1 MRSIL
6 YTLLIGCFVAA
17 VYWAYDVN
25 YQTRAVEADI
35 RKLRI
40 AIRHEKETTKVLETE
55 WSYLNRPERL
65 SALAEEH
72 FDYLGLAP
80 MRADHFASAGMVAY
94 PLPPFAGRGEDPD
107 DGAQQSRR
115 IDAMR
120 REKTRERKRAR
131 TRLILMGLAFTT
143 AFGAVGTKMGMMAAP
158 LPEEEAR
165 RAGVEIKSRRAD
177 IVDRNGTVLA
187 TNIATSAL
195 YAHPQQLI
203 DKVGT
208 AARLAEI
215 FPDVDAAKL
224 LEQFNSKRKFLWLK
238 RRISPEQQQAVH
250 EIGDPGL
257 LFGPRQTRIYPN
269 GRLASHI
276 VGGAGYGADR
286 TLVRSR
292 TAGR

>member
-94 PLPPFAGRGEDPD
+94 PLPPFAGITETMD
-107 DGAQQSRR
+107 AASR
-115 IDAMR
+115 D
-120 REKTRERKRAR
+120 
-131 TRLILMGLAFTT
+131 
-143 AFGAVGTKMGMMAAP
+143 
-158 LPEEEAR
+158 EEE
-165 RAGVEIKSRRAD
+165 V
-177 IVDRNGTVLA
+177 
-187 TNIATSAL
+187 
-195 YAHPQQLI
+195 QQ
-203 DKVGT
+203 
-208 AARLAEI
+208 
-215 FPDVDAAKL
+215 
-224 LEQFNSKRKFLWLK
+224 
-238 RRISPEQQQAVH
+238 
-250 EIGDPGL
+250 
-257 LFGPRQTRIYPN
+257 
-269 GRLASHI
+269 
-276 VGGAGYGADR
+276 
-286 TLVRSR
+286 
-292 TAGR
+292 